1 MMSCDNKCGASSLV
15 LRDRK
20 KLSVNGVC
28 ELVSY
33 DDCEVILETNC
44 GRLLVSGHSL
54 HVSKLDLSAGEV
66 DVDGVVDEAA
76 YIEQA
81 GATDKKGLLSRL
93 FR

>member
-1 MMSCDNKCGASSLV
+1 MSGDNKCGVSSLV

-20 KLSVNGVC
+20 NLSVNGVC

-66 DVDGVVDEAA
+66 EVDGEVDEAA
-76 YIEQA
+76 YIERS
-81 GATDKKGLLSRL
+81 GAAEKKGLLSRL